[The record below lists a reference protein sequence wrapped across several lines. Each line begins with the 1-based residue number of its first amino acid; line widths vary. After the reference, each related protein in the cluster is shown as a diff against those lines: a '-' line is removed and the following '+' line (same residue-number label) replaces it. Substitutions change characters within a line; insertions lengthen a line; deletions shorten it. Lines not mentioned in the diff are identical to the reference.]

1 MQGVLSWGRALRPS
15 EGLSTGQLN
24 CCLPRMEEKKRREN
38 LKIQDGGSRHLV
50 FLGYVNLTIPA
61 C

>member
-1 MQGVLSWGRALRPS
+1 MSTALSRKFDADIFVQSGVIDIFLSH
-15 EGLSTGQLN
+15 
-24 CCLPRMEEKKRREN
+24 N
-38 LKIQDGGSRHLV
+38 LKIQAGGGPRLG

>member
-1 MQGVLSWGRALRPS
+1 
-15 EGLSTGQLN
+15 
-24 CCLPRMEEKKRREN
+24 MEEKKRREN